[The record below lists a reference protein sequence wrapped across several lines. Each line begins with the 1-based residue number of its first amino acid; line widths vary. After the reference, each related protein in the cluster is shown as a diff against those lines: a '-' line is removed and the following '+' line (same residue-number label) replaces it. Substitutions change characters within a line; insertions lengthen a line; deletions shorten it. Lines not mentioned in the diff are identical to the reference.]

1 VLILVLG
8 IGSVEVGERQAFY
21 CWLRRIHI
29 SETGRP
35 LDGWM
40 DGWMNSWILM
50 LLLKFHKYSFSIFY
64 RIIYSEQW
72 GLDG

>member
-1 VLILVLG
+1 MLHFACEFFFFFLDFVYKVLILVLG

-40 DGWMNSWILM
+40 DGW
-50 LLLKFHKYSFSIFY
+50 YY
-64 RIIYSEQW
+64 YV
-72 GLDG
+72 